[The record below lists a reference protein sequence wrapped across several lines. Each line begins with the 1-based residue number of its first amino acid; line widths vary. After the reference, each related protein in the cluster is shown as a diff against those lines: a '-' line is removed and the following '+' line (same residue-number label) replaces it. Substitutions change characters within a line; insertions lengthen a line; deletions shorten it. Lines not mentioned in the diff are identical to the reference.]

1 MRQLNCSSSRPR
13 LSVRRMLTS
22 LMKKSMRGPCWP
34 AHQADVGATAATL
47 DFRSS
52 KRTFHGR
59 DKTSPQL
66 LGQ

>member
-1 MRQLNCSSSRPR
+1 MEQLNCSSSRPR
-13 LSVRRMLTS
+13 LSVRMLTP

-47 DFRSS
+47 DSRSS
-52 KRTFHGR
+52 NHTVQSR
-59 DKTSPQL
+59 DKTAAQL